1 MSAATVLNNVR
12 IIDPSR
18 NLDETGTIIIS
29 GDGTILAAGR
39 DAQNQGTP
47 NGATVRD
54 AKGLVAVPGLVDA
67 RVFVGEPG
75 AEHRETIESAS
86 RAAAAGGVTSFIMMP
101 DTEPVIDD
109 IALVARPDRT

>member
-18 NLDETGTIIIS
+18 GLDETGTIIIDAT
-29 GDGTILAAGR
+29 GDILAAGK
-39 DAQNQGTP
+39 DAQNQGAP
-47 NGATVRD
+47 EGSTVRD

-67 RVFVGEPG
+67 RVFVGEPS

-86 RAAAAGGVTSFIMMP
+86 RAAAA
-101 DTEPVIDD
+101 
-109 IALVARPDRT
+109 VA